1 MAWADACFCDQSN
14 TDIQAS
20 PTLSQRIVSLIAELA
35 AFVVG
40 AKASDLPP
48 VERERLSL
56 HVADTAVA
64 ALAGANIPEGR
75 ALQNFGGDA
84 GLSGLIGRQA
94 AAARLT
100 EIDDIHLASCTT
112 PSAGVVPVALGLAVH
127 LCAFDP
133 DRVAGAIWVGTEIT
147 TRLGLAINGTQ
158 VLYRGIWPTYLAA
171 PVGAAA
177 AAARMLGL
185 DAPRVAHA
193 LSLALMLIAGG
204 VGRIH
209 GAPSGRWFLYANAV
223 AGGVAA
229 ALAARV
235 GYAGD
240 PELLDKNWL
249 ADTHGVAL
257 DRDVLIDKLGAV
269 SVYSSLSLKPFC
281 SAKQAIAAVEAFRA
295 LLREGV
301 RSHAIDKVRVR
312 VPKAY
317 AAMIATRAVPGAR
330 QSTMV
335 SAAHQ
340 LALAALAPQRLYD
353 VDRST
358 PDGDAAVAQLAAKIE
373 VLPDA
378 RLEAFY
384 PQHWPAEVE
393 VEAAGQI
400 FRRRVI
406 AALGD
411 PEHPLGRAAID
422 DKAHRV
428 LDPLFGAARVD
439 EWLGLCH
446 DALADGTAC
455 ERLASA
461 FVGAPG
467 AAAE

>member
-1 MAWADACFCDQSN
+1 
-14 TDIQAS
+14 
-20 PTLSQRIVSLIAELA
+20 VSLIAELA
-35 AFVVG
+35 SFVVG

-48 VERERLSL
+48 MECERLSL
-56 HVADTAVA
+56 HVADTSVA

-75 ALQNFGGDA
+75 ALQQLGGDA
-84 GLSGLIGRQA
+84 GLASQIGRQA

-100 EIDDIHLASCTT
+100 EIDDIHLASCIT
-112 PSAGVVPVALGLAVH
+112 PSAGIVPVALRLAAQ
-127 LCAFDP
+127 LRAFDP
-133 DRVAGAIWVGTEIT
+133 ERVAGAIWVGTEIT
-147 TRLGLAINGTQ
+147 TRLGLAINGPQ
-158 VLYRGIWPTYLAA
+158 VLYRGIWPTYFAA

-185 DAPRVAHA
+185 DEARAAHA

-223 AGGVAA
+223 ASGVAA
-229 ALAARV
+229 ALAARA
-235 GYAGD
+235 GYLGD
-240 PELLDKNWL
+240 PELLDTNWL
-249 ADTHGVAL
+249 ADTHGIAL
-257 DRDVLIDKLGAV
+257 DRDVLRDKLGAT
-269 SVYSSLSLKPFC
+269 SVYSSLSMKPFC

-301 RSHAIDKVRVR
+301 RADAIDKVQVR

-335 SAAHQ
+335 SVAHQ

-358 PDGDAAVAQLAAKIE
+358 ADADAAVTQLAAKIE
-373 VLPDA
+373 VVPDA
-378 RLEAFY
+378 SLEAFY

-393 VEAAGQI
+393 VEAGGQI

-406 AALGD
+406 ETRGD
-411 PEHPLGRAAID
+411 PEHPLDRVAVD

-428 LDPLFGAARVD
+428 LDPLVGAARVD
-439 EWLGLCH
+439 AWLRLCH
-446 DALADGTAC
+446 DGLQDGVAC
-455 ERLASA
+455 ERLAAA
-461 FVGAPG
+461 FAG
-467 AAAE
+467 AAGQ